1 MGYSLVANQWILN
14 LFKTLARHSPDIENC
29 DLFNEDEP
37 SSTSICGG
45 KFSDVQISTK
55 NLGGAIK
62 INGKCEKCH
71 ERVAYIS
78 SPILKIQGK
87 SRVEIGC
94 KMAVASLVAGST
106 PTETLRFLDLAGIEH
121 YSQSTVSEINQE
133 LREPIEEECSFILD
147 TELKTVIDKYGLM
160 LDLTLDFTWNA
171 RNKGKLGTL
180 VAISSKS
187 KKVLFRVHR
196 LRIGKKKNHDE
207 SNKAMEGR
215 AVEDLVKII
224 DEKKLQVGSVPRQR
238 WWDHENFQPIFWPG
252 QTRPSCSEYSR
263 CWSLFKKCEEEVR

>member
-1 MGYSLVANQWILN
+1 LGYSLVANQWILN

-29 DLFNEDEP
+29 DLFNF
-37 SSTSICGG
+37 GG

-147 TELKTVIDKYGLM
+147 
-160 LDLTLDFTWNA
+160 
-171 RNKGKLGTL
+171 KL
-180 VAISSKS
+180 
-187 KKVLFRVHR
+187 
-196 LRIGKKKNHDE
+196 
-207 SNKAMEGR
+207 
-215 AVEDLVKII
+215 
-224 DEKKLQVGSVPRQR
+224 
-238 WWDHENFQPIFWPG
+238 
-252 QTRPSCSEYSR
+252 
-263 CWSLFKKCEEEVR
+263 